1 MPRPR
6 PEIDVDDLVSL
17 YEEGA
22 TIRQL
27 REHFSCRASFVTDE
41 LKRLGLQTDRRRKPV
56 DTARAL
62 ELWESG
68 MDKKAIGETL
78 GVSQTTITNRL
89 RDVGVMTESPGD
101 AMRTRMSRM
110 SAEDRAAL
118 CRPAHDAVRGMRRTH
133 DDLVRRAIGKAKLG
147 RPGSTEEER
156 LGKMLRER
164 GLTVAHQ
171 AAVDKYNVD
180 LLVDGSIA
188 VEVSGRPKKGANAER
203 IPERVKLLLDRGL
216 ALLLVWSNTKWH
228 PVTEDAAEYVV
239 SLLDLLRRDPSAT
252 GKYWVIWGDGQV
264 MAERRPYSDDLPCVL
279 SPIRRGRQWA

>member
-6 PEIDVDDLVSL
+6 PTIDVDDLVGL

-22 TIRQL
+22 TIRQM
-27 REHFSCRASFVTDE
+27 RAHFSCRESFITDE
-41 LKRLGLQTDRRRKPV
+41 LRKLGLQVDRRRKPV
-56 DTARAL
+56 DAGRVL
-62 ELWESG
+62 DLWNCG
-68 MDKKAIGETL
+68 MDKTAIAKAL

-89 RDVGVMTESPGD
+89 KSVGVMTEAPSE

-110 SAEDRAAL
+110 SAEERAEL
-118 CRPAHDAVRGMRRTH
+118 SRRAHDAVRGMRRTH
-133 DDLVRRAIGKAKLG
+133 DDLVNRAAGKAMVGK
-147 RPGSTEEER
+147 PGSIEEER
-156 LGKMLRER
+156 LGSMLRGR
-164 GLTVAHQ
+164 GLKVAHQ

-180 LLVDGSIA
+180 LLVEDAVA

-203 IPERVKLLLDRGL
+203 IPERVKLMLDRGL

-239 SLLDLLRRDPSAT
+239 SLLDLVRRDPSAT

-279 SPIRRGRQWA
+279 SPICRGRQWP